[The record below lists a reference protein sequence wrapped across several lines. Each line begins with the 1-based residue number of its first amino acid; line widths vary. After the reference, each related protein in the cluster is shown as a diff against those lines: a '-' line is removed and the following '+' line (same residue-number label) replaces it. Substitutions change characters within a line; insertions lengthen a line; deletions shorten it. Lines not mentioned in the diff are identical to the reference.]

1 MNLSAE
7 RYYSFITKK
16 IAMKSLKNLESKA
29 IKNATGIKGGNKR
42 DNEGSTS
49 SSDSSSTLTTHCVHL

>member
-1 MNLSAE
+1 
-7 RYYSFITKK
+7 
-16 IAMKSLKNLESKA
+16 MKSLKNLESKA